1 MFGLIKAAVGIAVE
15 TPIAVVADTV
25 TLGGT
30 LTDRDKPYTQE
41 ALEKVVKNVQGTTDS
56 KKDE

>member
-1 MFGLIKAAVGIAVE
+1 MFGLFKAAVGIAVE
-15 TPIAVVADTV
+15 TPMAVVADTV
-25 TLGGT
+25 TLGGV

-41 ALEKVVKNVQGTTDS
+41 ALEKVVENVRGTTDP